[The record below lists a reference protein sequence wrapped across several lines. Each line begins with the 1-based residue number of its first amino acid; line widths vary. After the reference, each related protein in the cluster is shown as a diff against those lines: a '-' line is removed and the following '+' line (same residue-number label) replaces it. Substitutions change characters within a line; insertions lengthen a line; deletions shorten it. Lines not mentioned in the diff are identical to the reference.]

1 MTHWVKNLIPKE
13 HQHMF
18 GTIIPSEDCPPN
30 INNNELV
37 KLLNKIKEYSNNV
50 GEAHPHR
57 QFCLTQNC
65 SAYSVEE
72 NTDELTIIIVED
84 NKKLV
89 GYLEL
94 PQKWPVSY
102 YFEKFKNINKRHP
115 LQLDQA
121 LRDDVCNIIK
131 TQQNTQNLKVTST
144 GLRLSST
151 RSIQHIENALGPDF
165 YGIYRMSNGPFS
177 PGYLEGYITNKANA

>member
-18 GTIIPSEDCPPN
+18 GTVIPSEDCPPN
-30 INNNELV
+30 INNDELV
-37 KLLNKIKEYSNNV
+37 KLLSSIKEHHNNFS
-50 GEAHPHR
+50 EAHPHR
-57 QFCLTQNC
+57 LLCLTHNC

-72 NTDELTIIIVED
+72 NTDELTIIVED

-102 YFEKFKNINKRHP
+102 YFEKLKNMDKRHP

-121 LRDDVCNIIK
+121 LRDDVCNIIR
-131 TQQNTQNLKVTST
+131 TQQNTKNLKITST
-144 GLRLSST
+144 GLRLSGT
-151 RSIQHIENALGPDF
+151 RSIQHIENELGPNF
-165 YGIYRMSNGPFS
+165 YGIYRMSKGPFYL
-177 PGYLEGYITNKANA
+177 GYLEGYITNM